1 MFRKLAKDNITM
13 FRKLAKDNIIMFRK
27 LANYNITM
35 FRKLANYNIAMFRKL
50 ADYNITMFRKLAD
63 YNITWFRKLAKD
75 NMPFMALEIHGLQ
88 EINIREDLPHSDNMK
103 VRSELRFKNIN
114 LSKPGFSVYLRRCK
128 ARLKTE

>member
-13 FRKLAKDNIIMFRK
+13 FRKLAKDNITMFRK
-27 LANYNITM
+27 LAKDNITM
-35 FRKLANYNIAMFRKL
+35 FRKLAR
-50 ADYNITMFRKLAD
+50 
-63 YNITWFRKLAKD
+63 D

-114 LSKPGFSVYLRRCK
+114 LSKTRF
-128 ARLKTE
+128 